1 MSKTEEPEI
10 IHIDITG
17 DIPQKNKPDNATK
30 IRHLLYFVIT
40 FISVATMGGIFFVGH
55 TAGAEGILDL
65 VLWEGVLF
73 AVLLLGFLAVHEF
86 GHYFAAVY
94 HKVSTS
100 LPYFIPLPFIS
111 PIGTIGAVI
120 KIKEQINDTIKLYD
134 IGVAGPLAGFV
145 VALGI
150 LIYGFATLPEPD
162 FLANFEQHDEVVAY
176 VQEHGSFP
184 DEAPAPDGAEIIMF
198 GETILYSFLAS
209 FFDNVPPMWEMYH
222 YPFLLAGWLGLF
234 FTALNL
240 LPVGQLDGGHILY
253 SLIGYRKHQLVA
265 RLFFGLVVTLA
276 GFAAVP
282 LLESLSDRFLSEN
295 LSLGWLLWAMI
306 SFSIFRK
313 AYFGHRV
320 WTLAVWLVS
329 LIAVTS
335 VYLLTMGSNFG
346 SGFGVWIMFTL
357 FILYFV
363 KIEHPPVYYEQEL
376 DRTRKIIGWTTMV
389 IFILCISPTPIY
401 VQ

>member
-1 MSKTEEPEI
+1 MSNTEEPEI
-10 IHIDITG
+10 IHVDITG
-17 DIPQKNKPDNATK
+17 DIPQKNRPDKVTI

-40 FISVATMGGIFFVGH
+40 FISVASMGGIFFVGH
-55 TAGAEGILDL
+55 TAEAESLADLIFWEGIL
-65 VLWEGVLF
+65 F
-73 AVLLLGFLAVHEF
+73 AALLLGFLAVHEF

-94 HKVSTS
+94 HNVNTS

-120 KIKEQINDTIKLYD
+120 KIKEQITDTIKLYD
-134 IGVAGPLAGFV
+134 IGISGPLAGFV
-145 VALGI
+145 VALGV
-150 LIYGFATLPEPD
+150 LIFGFATLPEPD
-162 FLANFEQHDEVVAY
+162 FLANFDQHDEVVAY

-184 DEAPAPDGAEIIMF
+184 DEALVPDGAEVIMF
-198 GETILYSFLAS
+198 GETLLYTFLAS
-209 FFDNVPPMWEMYH
+209 FFDNAPPMWEMYH

-240 LPVGQLDGGHILY
+240 MPVGQLDGGHILY
-253 SLIGYRKHQLVA
+253 SLIGFKRHQFVA

-282 LLESLSDRFLSEN
+282 LLQSLSDRFMPDG

-306 SFSIFRK
+306 SFSLFRK
-313 AYFGHRV
+313 AFYGHQV
-320 WTLAVWLVS
+320 WTLAVWLSS
-329 LIAVTS
+329 LVVVTL
-335 VYLLTMGSNFG
+335 VFLLTAGSNFG
-346 SGFGVWIMFTL
+346 SGYGVWIMFTL

-363 KIEHPPVYYEQEL
+363 KIEHPPVYFEKKL
-376 DRTRKIIGWTTMV
+376 DRRRKILGWATMF